1 MRTLKWDPMFDPE
14 EETTTAIAWISF
26 PALPPNFFGRE
37 TIFSLAAAM
46 GKPLQVDMA
55 TRNQARPSCARVKV
69 EVDLL
74 GEFPKR
80 IKIGMKKTNGEVME
94 KWVRIKYDYV
104 PKYCKTCMIQGHDEQ
119 QCYVEHPELYPKKE
133 KTNQEAGDKKEEEG
147 NTQQVDIAIGNKF
160 DALENK
166 DQEAEMEDSS
176 KGAEVQTNEIQSKQF
191 EKEITR
197 EWVERAFG
205 KQGQKSTPGV
215 QGSHNNK
222 EKNSISQH
230 TTRKS
235 GEPVG
240 VSSKLGGTSNNTVN
254 SASVQKS
261 RVQEHQQE
269 KSAGKVKDTMEE
281 QIHELPFKE
290 APYLVDESDEE
301 IQHRRKTK
309 EDDSMEYNIQQIS
322 KAGDLSPRHTN
333 SLKEKR
339 GRPTIPL
346 QVKTRSN
353 KDKFSHSNQ

>member
-1 MRTLKWDPMFDPE
+1 MDNRKEKQE
-14 EETTTAIAWISF
+14 E
-26 PALPPNFFGRE
+26 
-37 TIFSLAAAM
+37 
-46 GKPLQVDMA
+46 D
-55 TRNQARPSCARVKV
+55 KV
-69 EVDLL
+69 HQHN
-74 GEFPKR
+74 KR
-80 IKIGMKKTNGEVME
+80 IDRFEEPKHKKGGWKKQPEKIWAK
-94 KWVRIKYDYV
+94 
-104 PKYCKTCMIQGHDEQ
+104 
-119 QCYVEHPELYPKKE
+119 
-133 KTNQEAGDKKEEEG
+133 
-147 NTQQVDIAIGNKF
+147 VDIAIGNKF
-160 DALENK
+160 DSLENK

-205 KQGQKSTPGV
+205 KQGQNSTQRL

-230 TTRKS
+230 TIRKS

-290 APYLVDESDEE
+290 AP
-301 IQHRRKTK
+301 
-309 EDDSMEYNIQQIS
+309 
-322 KAGDLSPRHTN
+322 
-333 SLKEKR
+333 
-339 GRPTIPL
+339 
-346 QVKTRSN
+346 
-353 KDKFSHSNQ
+353 